1 MWMRIYVKFWCVPHD
16 VYQSEYCAEI
26 PEFPLGSSQ
35 SHVFPL
41 LSCQR
46 TAIFRQVHTEE
57 PPCGFLFP
65 HREQT
70 HVLFC
75 AVAIGEALTS
85 QLVSSLHTPLLQRW
99 PWLHHHHFS
108 ETPWV
113 DTLGAW
119 MMPALWHL
127 KEGKEELWCLFVFVV
142 IIQICCFNIFLV
154 GFGGEEME
162 LLEQEISKLIYNIF
176 T

>member
-1 MWMRIYVKFWCVPHD
+1 
-16 VYQSEYCAEI
+16 
-26 PEFPLGSSQ
+26 
-35 SHVFPL
+35 
-41 LSCQR
+41 
-46 TAIFRQVHTEE
+46 
-57 PPCGFLFP
+57 
-65 HREQT
+65 
-70 HVLFC
+70 
-75 AVAIGEALTS
+75 
-85 QLVSSLHTPLLQRW
+85 
-99 PWLHHHHFS
+99 
-108 ETPWV
+108 
-113 DTLGAW
+113 

>member
-1 MWMRIYVKFWCVPHD
+1 MNENLCKILVCTPWCVSIRILCWDPWT
-16 VYQSEYCAEI
+16 
-26 PEFPLGSSQ
+26 PFRGLQ

-85 QLVSSLHTPLLQRW
+85 QLVSSLLTPLLQRW

>member
-46 TAIFRQVHTEE
+46 TTIFRQVHTEE
-57 PPCGFLFP
+57 LPCGFLFP

-75 AVAIGEALTS
+75 AVAIGETNFSVSLITS
-85 QLVSSLHTPLLQRW
+85 YPFAAKVTLVAPPSLLWNSLSRYLGSMNDASTVAPEGREGRIVMSLCFCCYNSDLL
-99 PWLHHHHFS
+99 F
-108 ETPWV
+108 
-113 DTLGAW
+113 
-119 MMPALWHL
+119 
-127 KEGKEELWCLFVFVV
+127 
-142 IIQICCFNIFLV
+142 
-154 GFGGEEME
+154 
-162 LLEQEISKLIYNIF
+162 
-176 T
+176 